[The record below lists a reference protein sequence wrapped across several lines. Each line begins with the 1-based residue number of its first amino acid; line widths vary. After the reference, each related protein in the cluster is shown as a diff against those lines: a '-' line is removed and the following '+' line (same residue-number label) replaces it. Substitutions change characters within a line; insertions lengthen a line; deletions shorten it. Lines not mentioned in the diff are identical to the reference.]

1 MRTDTRPIQIT
12 IADLQADAE
21 GIIRNLPESG
31 EAVIVS
37 TSGEMIATLAPV
49 VPGPPLTAEQIAE
62 IRQAIAD
69 FEKEEPSDWVD
80 HEDFMRE
87 LEEAE
92 AQEETTEKALAAR
105 PN

>member
-49 VPGPPLTAEQIAE
+49 VPGPPLTPEQVAE

-69 FEKEEPSDWVD
+69 FEKEDSSEWID
-80 HEDFMRE
+80 HE
-87 LEEAE
+87 EAMHIFDE
-92 AQEETTEKALAAR
+92 DEPVHNDK
-105 PN
+105 

>member
-21 GIIRNLPESG
+21 GIIRSLPESG

-37 TSGEMIATLAPV
+37 SGGEVIATLATAV
-49 VPGPPLTAEQIAE
+49 QGPPLTAEQVAE

-69 FEKEEPSDWVD
+69 FEKEDPSDWID
-80 HEDFMRE
+80 HEEAMRIFNE
-87 LEEAE
+87 DERIHND
-92 AQEETTEKALAAR
+92 K
-105 PN
+105 